1 MDHIRDV
8 SCFPVLL
15 FSITGSDLLVSGFV
29 FADYVIQQTLTAQEL
44 LEDNTAHSSRIL
56 RLAKIFWAAR
66 RFLEGVPQHY
76 QQVMQTSPLRAPAD
90 ARFPY
95 FIDLKVQDH
104 VYRLRYLKRILPCE
118 ANRNIFLARII
129 AVTAINIAR
138 EQCAPAALS
147 KRDLVVVKFSTR
159 YGKHGHELLAK
170 ARLAPRIHYH
180 GTLPGGILVTVM
192 DYVRGQTLSK
202 AYQNSPLPT
211 AVELEVRRAIQILH
225 DNDIVFGDLRLPNI
239 MYVEPSTPKV
249 TARDISSASASASS
263 SGNKETHQIM
273 FVDFDWCAPAM
284 VGRYPPTLNEE
295 IPWAA
300 GVASHAIMKKSHDLE
315 MLANMFPTTRV

>member
-8 SCFPVLL
+8 SCCPVLL

-44 LEDNTAHSSRIL
+44 LGDTTAHSSRIL

-76 QQVMQTSPLRAPAD
+76 QQVLQMPPLRTPAD

-95 FIDLKVQDH
+95 FVDFKVEDH
-104 VYRLRYLKRILPCE
+104 VYRLRYLKRILPFD
-118 ANRNIFLARII
+118 ANRSIFLARII
-129 AVTAINIAR
+129 AVTAINIAS
-138 EQCAPAALS
+138 EQRAPAALS

-180 GTLPGGILVTVM
+180 GMIPGGILVTVM
-192 DYVRGQTLSK
+192 DYVKGRNLSK
-202 AYQNSPLPT
+202 AYENGPLPGC
-211 AVELEVRRAIQILH
+211 VEVEVRRAIQILH
-225 DNDIVFGDLRLPNI
+225 DNDLVFGDLRLPNI
-239 MYVEPSTPKV
+239 IYVELSIPEAP
-249 TARDISSASASASS
+249 ARDIFSASVSASS
-263 SGNKETHQIM
+263 SSNKETHQIM
-273 FVDFDWCAPAM
+273 LVDFDWCAPALI
-284 VGRYPPTLNEE
+284 GHYPPNLNHE

-300 GVASHAIMKKSHDLE
+300 GVVSHAVMKKSHDLE
-315 MLANMFPTTRV
+315 MLANMFPATRV